1 MSEEEEEQLRKRR
14 LTLKDQVHAM
24 LVENRG

>member
-14 LTLKDQVHAM
+14 LTLKDQVYAM